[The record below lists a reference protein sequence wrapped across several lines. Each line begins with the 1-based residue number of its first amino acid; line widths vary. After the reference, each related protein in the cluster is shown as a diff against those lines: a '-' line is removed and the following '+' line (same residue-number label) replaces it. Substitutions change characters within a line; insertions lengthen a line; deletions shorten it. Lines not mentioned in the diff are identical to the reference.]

1 MYQGI
6 KTGDLPSKKQQ
17 ENYNNILE
25 LLPIKFAILTLNK
38 MMKCKSAHIQI
49 DKFTSLSCLLKKES
63 ERLAVSREIRE
74 YLFKHQIMMNLF
86 ASWLSNQLSFYYLW
100 KPDPKFGSRCITT
113 KVVPQATLCLSPI
126 CINRQ
131 GDKKNGDRGSSFFD
145 TDNTNLVKH
154 GQRVKHGTQRYC
166 LNNKIF

>member
-74 YLFKHQIMMNLF
+74 YLFKHQIII
-86 ASWLSNQLSFYYLW
+86 A
-100 KPDPKFGSRCITT
+100 
-113 KVVPQATLCLSPI
+113 
-126 CINRQ
+126 
-131 GDKKNGDRGSSFFD
+131 
-145 TDNTNLVKH
+145 VK
-154 GQRVKHGTQRYC
+154 
-166 LNNKIF
+166 